1 MKSDTLEALRAAK
14 AYHLEAADSL
24 DQAINAAGLNEL
36 IVMKEKAVAQLEQ
49 RIEELTQTE
58 ARLTANMR
66 AEIATLD
73 SELKELR
80 TRVAALK
87 TKYGDALRFDELK
100 QKNAEQEAQL
110 RDAHKRW
117 EEFKRKFQDAV
128 A

>member
-1 MKSDTLEALRAAK
+1 MKETKEALQAAITHHTAAAEFCRRALNA
-14 AYHLEAADSL
+14 EAL
-24 DQAINAAGLNEL
+24 DESIAT
-36 IVMKEKAVAQLEQ
+36 KEKAVAQLEQ

-58 ARLTANMR
+58 ARVTANMQ
-66 AEIATLD
+66 AEIGTLNR
-73 SELKELR
+73 ELGELQK
-80 TRVAALK
+80 RVAALK

-117 EEFKRKFQDAV
+117 EEFKQKLHGAV

>member
-100 QKNAEQEAQL
+100 QKNAEHEAQL